1 MSALKKQRV
10 AENDEIEKKFAQGQ
24 RLQARER
31 FADAEQRFRKVLA
44 LDPRHLGALAGL
56 TQCLIAQKKQQEA
69 SAAGQ

>member
-44 LDPRHLGALAGL
+44 LDPGIWAPWP
-56 TQCLIAQKKQQEA
+56 A
-69 SAAGQ
+69 SPSA